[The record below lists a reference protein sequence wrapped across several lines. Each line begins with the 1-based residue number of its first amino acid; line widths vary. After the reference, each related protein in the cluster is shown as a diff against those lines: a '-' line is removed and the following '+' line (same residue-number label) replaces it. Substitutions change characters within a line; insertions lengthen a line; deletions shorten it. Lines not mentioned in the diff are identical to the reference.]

1 MKSARPLV
9 AIAFLASLAGSASAQ
24 TTRGT
29 MLFEARASASYD
41 PDALFTGGAI
51 TARPGDY
58 VTVRVRMLLDS
69 PETVLGFGGCTY
81 QPRLSNFL
89 ADLGDEFD
97 PIAINNPPDPPIHSW
112 RRIFPFS
119 SVGQGSASASGLLT
133 TFIDPGNTLRFAGA
147 NAVTPTLNLAWGVN
161 SAQLTRSIGGTG
173 FWAGPDPV
181 VFQYVIRLS
190 STNDQPRELIADAPL
205 RWIQNSRQTWF
216 RNVDGTDSLLYT
228 LTEAD
233 IIPVSIQV
241 IPAPPAFSIAV
252 MAAVAFTPRRS
263 RRSE

>member
-1 MKSARPLV
+1 MRFARLLV
-9 AIAFLASLAGSASAQ
+9 TPVLFATLAGSAAAQ
-24 TTRGT
+24 STRGT
-29 MLFEARASASYD
+29 INFEARASSTYD
-41 PDALFTGGAI
+41 PEAPFVGGAI

-58 VTVRVRMLLDS
+58 ITVRVRMHLDS
-69 PETVLGFGGCTY
+69 PEPVRGFAGCTF
-81 QPRLSNFL
+81 QPRLSNFQ
-89 ADLGDEFD
+89 DDSD
-97 PIAINNPPDPPIHSW
+97 PIAVINPPNPPIHSW
-112 RRIFPFS
+112 QRIQPFT
-119 SVGQGSASASGLLT
+119 SVSQGTNSGSGPLT
-133 TFIDPGNTLRFAGA
+133 TFIDSGNILRFAGA
-147 NAVTPTLNLAWGVN
+147 NCITPTTNLSWGVN
-161 SAQLTRSIGGTG
+161 SAQLSSGTQ

-216 RNVDGTDSLLYT
+216 RNVDGTDSLHYT

-252 MAAVAFTPRRS
+252 MAAVAFTTPRS
-263 RRSE
+263 RKSG